1 MCGYD
6 ASRINIGNVLSM
18 TSLEKP
24 IFILPVNRI
33 LYVFMSCL
41 FNATRAGYFI
51 SRKRPERPKYDHYQL
66 QVSGM
71 HTNSVCNACML
82 CLAVCRSVAAVCGRV
97 YLRRG
102 AAPDSDRR
110 LPVVLCTVA
119 CTVLPSPGESR
130 LQDLVPG
137 VRSRE
142 RRESFFSSVLSVH
155 LRQPN

>member
-1 MCGYD
+1 
-6 ASRINIGNVLSM
+6 
-18 TSLEKP
+18 
-24 IFILPVNRI
+24 
-33 LYVFMSCL
+33 
-41 FNATRAGYFI
+41 
-51 SRKRPERPKYDHYQL
+51 
-66 QVSGM
+66 
-71 HTNSVCNACML
+71 ML

-155 LRQPN
+155 LRLEAARLNWGTRHNYKWTQGEQSHNILNPNRVNVNQLLFVLELLDALNNQVIVKENKQVDNFVNLAVEDLAPNPTLCI